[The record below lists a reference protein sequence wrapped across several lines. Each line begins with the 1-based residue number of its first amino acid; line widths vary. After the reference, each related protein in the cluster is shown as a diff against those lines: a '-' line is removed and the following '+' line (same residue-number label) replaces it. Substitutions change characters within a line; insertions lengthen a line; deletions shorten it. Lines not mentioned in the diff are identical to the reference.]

1 MGRMRWLAPWV
12 IAAALGGVPQP
23 GLAAERGACLSAEER
38 RAVIAEHRAV
48 PLARVLHL
56 VRDRVFGDV
65 VKARLC
71 RRDAGK
77 GLVYVLTVLARNGKV
92 LQARVDAADGHWLGA
107 S

>member
-1 MGRMRWLAPWV
+1 MGWRRVLRLLV
-12 IAAALGGVPQP
+12 VAAGLGGAT
-23 GLAAERGACLSAEER
+23 LAAAAERVTCLTAEER

-48 PLARVLHL
+48 PLSSVLHL
-56 VRDRVFGDV
+56 VRTRVSGEV

-71 RRDAGK
+71 RREPDK

-92 LQARVDAADGHWLGA
+92 LSARVDAADGHWLGG